1 MSEIVKWVHMVGV
14 RNWQGR
20 KFILFSTKPANLG
33 YEMVTI
39 YESRKHIGMER
50 VLMEDLT
57 TELGFHDFLAS
68 RRNEVENAMLRKTRD
83 YFLAQDAVAEAMV
96 AVCKEYESGELRLV
110 TSEIIAFWKKR
121 SFWKLLRMHEQH
133 NRAIYGTPYAKK
145 RVPPEEDEC
154 SELYRQPRSRRSQQ
168 GVSEPLSES
177 TEYVLLQKENGQ
189 AAAKQLSALNLFASN
204 NEEYLAVL
212 TALTESI
219 RANERV
225 SDDGTIKINWSELAR
240 QSNFILNQKRFDD
253 RSVKTCFNKFSRH
266 ASAYLR
272 ESVA

>member
-1 MSEIVKWVHMVGV
+1 
-14 RNWQGR
+14 
-20 KFILFSTKPANLG
+20 
-33 YEMVTI
+33 
-39 YESRKHIGMER
+39 
-50 VLMEDLT
+50 MEDLT

-110 TSEIIAFWKKR
+110 PSEIVAFWKKR
-121 SFWKLLRMHEQH
+121 SCWKLSRMREKH
-133 NRAIYGTPYAKK
+133 NRTIYGLTSAKDEIP
-145 RVPPEEDEC
+145 VEQDEC
-154 SELYRQPRSRRSQQ
+154 SEFYRQPRTRRQAVPEPSSE
-168 GVSEPLSES
+168 GVDH
-177 TEYVLLQKENGQ
+177 TVIQKENGQ

-212 TALTESI
+212 TALTEAI

-240 QSNFILNQKRFDD
+240 QSNSILNQKRFDD

-272 ESVA
+272 DSVA